1 MASLGDPRKRKEEQ
15 GRGLSGERQVVV
27 KGTLSSRLCSQCRAH
42 TPSRPPLPS
51 APDTT
56 ATLSHCLRAARMGW
70 VHESPRGG
78 GRGSR
83 GAAGGRQCA
92 APLGARGRTSL
103 CSRMSFVHI
112 KYKDSVGL
120 GMEIVE
126 AKEQPRLSREDVWG
140 GEGWRSNEVPTPW
153 AANQSFGGRQ
163 WGGAAE
169 SLLLPPEVSQSQ
181 LLKKKKKKKERTQ
194 IPQSLCQVCFL
205 SGS

>member
-1 MASLGDPRKRKEEQ
+1 
-15 GRGLSGERQVVV
+15 
-27 KGTLSSRLCSQCRAH
+27 
-42 TPSRPPLPS
+42 
-51 APDTT
+51 
-56 ATLSHCLRAARMGW
+56 MGW

-83 GAAGGRQCA
+83 GAAGGQQRA